1 MVDYN
6 RTEFTENNVKK
17 MENFFKGKN
26 RDIFDNLEKAVYT
39 TADDMQKQNS
49 GLRYDTDFIGAIAN
63 SFEYNNGNS
72 NYDNAELAIAFMDTM
87 EFLTGI
93 ATLQNTNNKL
103 FCKAIDAMVVIRTY

>member
-1 MVDYN
+1 MVNYN
-6 RTEFTENNVKK
+6 RTIFTQINVNK
-17 MENFFKGKN
+17 MKTFFKEKN
-26 RDIFDNLEKAVYT
+26 RDVFDNLEKAVYT
-39 TADDMQKQNS
+39 TADEMQKQKS

-72 NYDNAELAIAFMDTM
+72 NYDNKDLAIAFMDTM

-93 ATLQNTNNKL
+93 ATLQNTNNDL